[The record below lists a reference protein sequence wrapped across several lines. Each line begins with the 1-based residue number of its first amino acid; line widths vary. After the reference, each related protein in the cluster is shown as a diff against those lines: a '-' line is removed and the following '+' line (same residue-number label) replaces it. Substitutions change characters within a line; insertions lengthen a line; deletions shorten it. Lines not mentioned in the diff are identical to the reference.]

1 MKRYVDM
8 QRLKGLKVLLP
19 FILTGIIVLTGCAQ
33 EEASGGVT
41 DVADALF
48 LSENETSETAQE
60 AGKTS
65 GGSAGTDA
73 AVSEISSASQGEE
86 SVPGARKL
94 SDEECRELEKFIND
108 TGNYGFLLSVY
119 EKPQDLDAEQVFFV
133 GAGLELKLPSQE
145 ERDAYLEET
154 GEDDAVNLFGMG
166 AQQISD
172 YLQYKAGV
180 SLDELTREPGW
191 VYLEDYDAYY
201 QCHGDEE
208 TNICS
213 FEVTDAAVQGDFYRV
228 HYRTRRYAADLD
240 GWHIPVY
247 EVILKKNG
255 DSYRFCSNRLWMEKG
270 LLLGSYSELETDDF
284 GKVSFCAYR
293 PDREA
298 SENADVTFSLVR
310 DSDILCVFPG
320 MDSRNIRTDK
330 RFKNVLAAD
339 LGDYDKDGVR
349 EFVMICEYEIIAEG
363 NSRSDGLE
371 ARIYRFDGDG
381 MPQLDEGS
389 TTAVNAAVSNLSLS
403 GIAHYLKEGTDR
415 ALFEK
420 RLEAYAAEVT
430 EADPDSYNRFA
441 LIYVNDDRFP
451 ELLEWGTSPDKGAKI
466 VFYQDG
472 ILKETK
478 VSSSFSY
485 LHKEN
490 FLLSRSGTGNLFS
503 DQLYVYTGSRFD
515 VYQSG
520 IYGTMDAAVTAF
532 TKAGKPEYTYKW
544 EGSTV
549 SEAGYNDALTFIY
562 DFKEAKDP
570 SNIRMSD
577 ADEFL
582 KELKK

>member
-1 MKRYVDM
+1 M
-8 QRLKGLKVLLP
+8 QRHKGLRVLLP

-65 GGSAGTDA
+65 GGDAGTDT

-86 SVPGARKL
+86 SASSARKL
-94 SDEECRELEKFIND
+94 SDEECRELESFIND

-119 EKPQDLDAEQVFFV
+119 EKPQDLDAGQVFFV
-133 GAGLELKLPSQE
+133 GAGLELKPPSQE
-145 ERDAYLEET
+145 EKDAYLEET
-154 GEDDAVNLFGMG
+154 GEDDAINLFGIG

-180 SLDELTREPGW
+180 SLDELTGDPDW

-213 FEVTDAAVQGDFYRV
+213 FEVTDAAVQGNFYRV
-228 HYRTRRYAADLD
+228 HYKIRRYAADLD
-240 GWHIPVY
+240 GWHTPVY

-270 LLLGSYSELETDDF
+270 LLLHPYCELETENF
-284 GKVSFCAYR
+284 GKVRFCAYR
-293 PDREA
+293 PDRDA
-298 SENADVTFSLVR
+298 AENADVTFCLVK
-310 DSDILCVFPG
+310 DSDILCSFPG
-320 MDSRNIRTDK
+320 MDSRNIRADK
-330 RFKNVLAAD
+330 EFSDVLAAD
-339 LGDYDKDGVR
+339 FGDYDGDGVK
-349 EFVMICEYEIIAEG
+349 EFVMICEYEILEEG
-363 NSRSDGLE
+363 KNRSDGLE
-371 ARIYRFDGDG
+371 ARIYRQDEDG
-381 MPQLDEGS
+381 MPQLDEGR
-389 TTAVNAAVSNLSLS
+389 TTAVNTSVSNLTLS
-403 GIAHYLKEGTDR
+403 GIAHYLKEGSDR
-415 ALFEK
+415 AVFQK
-420 RLEAYAAEVT
+420 RLEAFAAEVS

-490 FLLSRSGTGNLFS
+490 LLLSRCGTGNLFS
-503 DQLYVYTGSRFD
+503 DQLFVYTGSRFE

-520 IYGTMDAAVTAF
+520 TYGTMDAAVTAF
-532 TKAGKPEYTYKW
+532 TKSGKAEYTYKW

-549 SEAGYNDALTFIY
+549 SEAGYNDALVFIY
-562 DFKEAKDP
+562 DSKEAKDP
-570 SNIRMSD
+570 ANIRMSD

>member
-1 MKRYVDM
+1 M
-8 QRLKGLKVLLP
+8 QRLKGLKVLIP
-19 FILTGIIVLTGCAQ
+19 FILSGIMILTGCGQ

-41 DVADALF
+41 DVTDALF
-48 LSENETSETAQE
+48 LSENETSETARE
-60 AGKTS
+60 AGNMS
-65 GGSAGTDA
+65 GGEAGTDGT
-73 AVSEISSASQGEE
+73 VSEISSVSQNRGRD
-86 SVPGARKL
+86 SKARNL
-94 SDEECRELEKFIND
+94 SEEECLELQKYINED
-108 TGNYGFLLSVY
+108 GNYGFLLSVY
-119 EKPQDLDAEQVFFV
+119 ENPQDLDAEQVFFV
-133 GAGLELKLPSQE
+133 GAGLELKIPSQE
-145 ERDAYLEET
+145 EREAYLEET
-154 GEDDAVNLFGMG
+154 GGDDAVNLFGMS
-166 AQQISD
+166 AQQVSD

-180 SLDELTREPGW
+180 SLDELTNRPGW

-270 LLLGSYSELETDDF
+270 LLLRPYCEPETENY
-284 GKVSFCAYR
+284 GKVRFCAYR
-293 PDREA
+293 PDNNA
-298 SENADVTFSLVR
+298 AENADVTFCFVK
-310 DSDILCVFPG
+310 DSDILCTFPG
-320 MDSRNIRTDK
+320 MDRRNIRADK
-330 RFKNVLAAD
+330 KFRNVLAAD
-339 LGDYDKDGVR
+339 LGDYDGDGGK
-349 EFVMICEYEIIAEG
+349 EYVMICEYEILEEG
-363 NSRSDGLE
+363 KSRSDGLE
-371 ARIYRFDGDG
+371 ARIYRFDEDG
-381 MPQLDEGS
+381 MPQLDEAA
-389 TTAVNAAVSNLSLS
+389 TTTVNESVSNLSLS
-403 GIAHYLKEGTDR
+403 GIAHYLKKGTDR
-415 ALFEK
+415 VLFEK
-420 RLEAYAAEVT
+420 RLEAFAAEVA

-441 LIYVNDDRFP
+441 MIYVNDDRFP

-472 ILKETK
+472 MLKETK

-485 LHKEN
+485 LQKEN
-490 FLLSRSGTGNLFS
+490 LLLSRNGTGNLFS
-503 DQLYVYTGSRFD
+503 DQLFVYAGNRFE

-532 TKAGKPEYTYKW
+532 TKTGKPEYTYKW

-549 SEAGYNDALTFIY
+549 SEAGYNDALDFIY
-562 DFKEAKDP
+562 DSKEAKDP
-570 SNIRMSD
+570 TNIKMSD